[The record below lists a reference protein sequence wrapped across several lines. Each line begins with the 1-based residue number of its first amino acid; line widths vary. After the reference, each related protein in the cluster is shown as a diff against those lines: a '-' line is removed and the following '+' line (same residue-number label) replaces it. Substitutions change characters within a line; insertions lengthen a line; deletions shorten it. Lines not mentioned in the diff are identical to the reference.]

1 MLIANALLEQLSK
14 SHFNTSHVNVNL
26 QRPCLRQQVSMISI
40 HLMLMLIFFWQLS
53 FFSICEISIH
63 LMLMLIELT
72 LLLALPEPHFNT
84 SHVNVNLLIF
94 VFLRLLIIDFNTSH
108 VNVNHVRTDTILFS
122 MPISIHLM
130 LMLIWQESILKKGV
144 QEFQYISC

>member
-1 MLIANALLEQLSK
+1 MLMLIANALLEQLSK

-84 SHVNVNLLIF
+84 SHVNVNPRSFTVSTL
-94 VFLRLLIIDFNTSH
+94 SQH
-108 VNVNHVRTDTILFS
+108 
-122 MPISIHLM
+122 ISIHLM
-130 LMLIWQESILKKGV
+130 LMLIGNG
-144 QEFQYISC
+144 

>member
-1 MLIANALLEQLSK
+1 
-14 SHFNTSHVNVNL
+14 
-26 QRPCLRQQVSMISI
+26 MI
-40 HLMLMLIFFWQLS
+40 
-53 FFSICEISIH
+53 
-63 LMLMLIELT
+63 LT
-72 LLLALPEPHFNT
+72 KLTYFNT